1 MVILRCILNLVLA
14 PAMWICSSLW
24 MFGIGRTIQQQS
36 EYTDTVL
43 VPFGVA
49 FSIWLPIFVGC
60 IAYGIIQLLPQ
71 FRDKAVYRDVGWWTV
86 AGFGFV
92 SMWGLVASLPSP
104 EASKWLTAFV
114 FVPAMICLV
123 QAAVILTRR
132 KAELSTIERY
142 LCWMPIS
149 LIAGWTSLAFWLNWA
164 SLGSYSFVGLGLPSL
179 AIALIALAAA
189 LGWVV
194 FNLRRMNGNVAYVVP
209 VIWGLAWLVVARLQP
224 ESANMPVAIV
234 AAIGAFVLMG
244 TTLILQRRRPA
255 IEA

>member
-1 MVILRCILNLVLA
+1 MTFLRRALNLVLA

-24 MFGIGRTIQQQS
+24 MFGIGRTIQEQS

-43 VPFGVA
+43 VPFGAA

-71 FRDKAVYRDVGWWTV
+71 FRDKPIYRDIGWWTV
-86 AGFGFV
+86 GGFGFV

-114 FVPAMICLV
+114 FIPAMYCLV

-132 KAELSTIERY
+132 RAELSTLERFA
-142 LCWMPIS
+142 CWMPIS
-149 LIAGWTSLAFWLNWA
+149 WIAGWTSLAFWLNWA
-164 SLGSYSFVGLGLPSL
+164 SLGTYSPIGLGLPSL
-179 AIALIALAAA
+179 VIALLALAAA

-194 FNLRRMNGNVAYVVP
+194 FNLRRMNGNIAYVFP
-209 VIWGLAWLVVARLQP
+209 VIWGLGWLVFDRVQP
-224 ESANMPVAIV
+224 EGASMPVAAV
-234 AAIGAFVLMG
+234 AGTGAIILIA
-244 TTLILQRRRPA
+244 TTFILKRKA
-255 IEA
+255 AAA